1 MIIEIIGF
9 LLLFIVS
16 YVILD
21 IFTSRNRP
29 PGPWRL
35 PLIGHLHLLR
45 PIPHQALHKLSLRYG
60 SMMSIQMGSH
70 PALHICT
77 PELAKDFLKTNEAA
91 FSARHAFH
99 SVEYISN
106 NSSFAFS
113 PFGTFVKG
121 MRKFSIFKLL
131 GTQSISKLEPLRTL
145 ELKYF
150 LRVFH
155 EKSKL
160 GEPVNITTEL
170 IKLTNNII
178 AQMMWSKRPTDMKGL
193 PEEAWTI
200 VRDTNQV
207 FAELNV
213 ANLVPLFNY
222 LDFGFSR
229 RYKRVH
235 KLFHG
240 MLDQVIA
247 EREEVRRKRKSG
259 ESVQGEEVVK
269 DFLEMLLDLMED
281 EKADIKLTKLEL
293 KGVVLDFFTAGTDS
307 AAVIVEWALVELIR
321 QPELLKRAQQE
332 IDDLVGK
339 DRLVEESDCPNLP
352 FIQAIV
358 KETFRLHPAIPLLLR
373 KAVEPCEVNGYKI
386 PVGTLLFVNAW
397 SMGRDAKYWE
407 NPMEFKPSRFLKS
420 GDSGNID
427 VKGQS
432 FQYLPFGTGRR
443 VCVAI
448 PLAMQE
454 VYTTLATMIQ
464 CFDYKVVDVN
474 GNKLEVLNMSEKKG
488 ITAPRAEDLICVP
501 SARMSQYD
509 FLAI

>member
-1 MIIEIIGF
+1 MVFEIIGI

-21 IFTSRNRP
+21 KFTSRNRP

-35 PLIGHLHLLR
+35 PMIGHLHLLH
-45 PIPHQALHKLSLRYG
+45 PIPHQALQKLSLRYG
-60 SMMSIQMGSH
+60 PMMSIQMGSQ

-131 GTQSISKLEPLRTL
+131 GTQTIAKLEPLRTL
-145 ELKYF
+145 ELKHF

-160 GEPVNITTEL
+160 GETVNISHEL

-178 AQMMWSKRPTDMKGL
+178 AQMMWSKRPTDMHGL

-207 FAELNV
+207 FAELNA

-240 MLDQVIA
+240 MVDQVIA
-247 EREEVRRKRKSG
+247 EREEVRRKRKAG
-259 ESVQGEEVVK
+259 EIVQGDIK
-269 DFLEMLLDLMED
+269 ATDFLEMLLDLFED
-281 EKADIKLTKLEL
+281 ENAEIKLTKNEL

-307 AAVIVEWALVELIR
+307 AAVVVEWALVELMR

-339 DRLVEESDCPNLP
+339 DRLVHESDCPNLP

-397 SMGRDAKYWE
+397 AMGRDSKYWD
-407 NPMEFKPSRFLKS
+407 NAMQFKPERFLKT
-420 GDSGNID
+420 GESGNID

-454 VYTTLATMIQ
+454 LYTTLATLIQ
-464 CFDYKVVDVN
+464 CFDFKAVDVH
-474 GNKLEVLNMSEKKG
+474 GNKLENLDMSEKKG
-488 ITAPRAEDLICVP
+488 ITAPRAQELLCVP
-501 SARMSQYD
+501 FPRMAQYD
-509 FLAI
+509 FLSV